1 MISTESGY
9 EDWLE
14 QRRVAFEGEKKLTQ
28 KNQQN
33 QEQKKNI
40 VFFVAQRKT
49 GNMFMKY

>member
-14 QRRVAFEGEKKLTQ
+14 QEELHLKPKKTYT
-28 KNQQN
+28 K
-33 QEQKKNI
+33 EPTESGAKNI

>member
-14 QRRVAFEGEKKLTQ
+14 QRRVAFVKLLEKKLTQ

-33 QEQKKNI
+33 QEQKRILCFLSHKG
-40 VFFVAQRKT
+40 RLGT
-49 GNMFMKY
+49 CS